1 MAIGARP
8 ARFAAAVAL
17 GSLHNRGWLRCPPF
31 TMMASLGVGT
41 ATGDAVFSDP
51 AGGQFILAVDP
62 GSDATSLVGL
72 AEKTCGGL
80 DYCKIMA
87 WPKGAAMP
95 NRLPVNDAEFG
106 TMAFSYL
113 RNRANDFEKP
123 LWNCALFP
131 RDDKRQCI
139 RKRVVIEGKAQ
150 ELIPMNPDPV
160 PVVKEATAGT
170 APALDKNGL
179 RPINPD
185 DGPAADRA
193 PPPVSKTAGRRIP
206 GRSEE

>member
-1 MAIGARP
+1 M
-8 ARFAAAVAL
+8 
-17 GSLHNRGWLRCPPF
+17 
-31 TMMASLGVGT
+31 
-41 ATGDAVFSDP
+41 
-51 AGGQFILAVDP
+51 
-62 GSDATSLVGL
+62 LVGL
-72 AEKTCGGL
+72 AERTCGSV

-87 WPKGAAMP
+87 WPKGVAMP
-95 NRLPVNDAEFG
+95 NRLPIDDTQFG

-150 ELIPMNPDPV
+150 ELIPMNADPIM
-160 PVVKEATAGT
+160 PVKDALA
-170 APALDKNGL
+170 APGLNKNGL

-185 DGPAADRA
+185 DGPAASGR
-193 PPPVSKTAGRRIP
+193 PPPVARTAERRIP
-206 GRSEE
+206 GRGE